1 VTEAHGVARAHQL
14 LGGIIAAG
22 EGSRLRRDGF
32 AAHKPLVEI
41 AGVSLIER
49 VLDNFHAAGV
59 APPLVIV
66 NEDEQDCVERVR
78 ARFPERPIEFIVKTT
93 ASSLESFRLVTG
105 APRRGPMLVS
115 TVDAW
120 CRASD
125 FAAFVDAAMRRPP
138 DAVVL
143 AVTPFVAD
151 EKPLWVDL
159 EDDGRLSAIGSPRG
173 AFVTAG
179 MYVVP
184 ESVRRATPP
193 SELGRLRELLGWLH
207 ESGHA
212 MFGEVI
218 PTVVDIDRADDV
230 AIAEALERHAAIA
243 NSAGGRDR

>member
-1 VTEAHGVARAHQL
+1 MTEAPGVARADRL
-14 LGGIIAAG
+14 IGGVIAAG

-32 AAHKPLVEI
+32 AAHKPLVEV
-41 AGVSLIER
+41 AGVALIER
-49 VLDNFHAAGV
+49 VLDNFDAAGV

-66 NEDEQDCVERVR
+66 NEDEKDCVERVR
-78 ARFPERPIEFIVKTT
+78 ARFPTRPVEFIVKTT

-105 APRRGPMLVS
+105 APQRGRMLVS

-125 FAAFVDAAMRRPP
+125 FAAFVEAAMRRPH

-159 EDDGRLSAIGSPRG
+159 EGDGRVSALGGERG

-179 MYVVP
+179 VYVVP
-184 ESVRRATPP
+184 EPVRRATPP
-193 SELGRLRELLGWLH
+193 SGLGRLREFLGWLH
-207 ESGHA
+207 QSGHP
-212 MFGEVI
+212 MYGEVI
-218 PTVVDIDRADDV
+218 PTVVDIDRAEDV

-243 NSAGGRDR
+243 NPAGGRD